1 MSMSR
6 MVGGEYERRF
16 KADRDGRQRVAVV
29 NSGPVEQ
36 RRGTSTA
43 VVAAVAGSSIAAVV
57 VAASIFAGIAAA
69 PLVDAVSGDD
79 RAPLVDAISAGV
91 VAVGSVVAIVAD
103 RFRLQFCG
111 VLCVGFLLRSSLLAL
126 PEWPLPA
133 STVPAMSSSPIEA
146 PEFLFFFSDSHN
158 IPSLKARHRLFCP
171 SLRHQS
177 PAVAAAPSVWFLC
190 RRRSLRVPRVRG
202 DHGLPF
208 ALFR

>member
-1 MSMSR
+1 MGDSAWRLSTL
-6 MVGGEYERRF
+6 
-16 KADRDGRQRVAVV
+16 GRL
-29 NSGPVEQ
+29 EQ

-133 STVPAMSSSPIEA
+133 STVPAMVFFPHRSPGISLL
-146 PEFLFFFSDSHN
+146 FL
-158 IPSLKARHRLFCP
+158 
-171 SLRHQS
+171 
-177 PAVAAAPSVWFLC
+177 
-190 RRRSLRVPRVRG
+190 
-202 DHGLPF
+202 
-208 ALFR
+208 